1 MDRLLIRAFVGKT
14 RAQRGANDVIC
25 HDVST
30 KRWIVTSDCFAER
43 RCSSHRQV
51 SRPIHKPSKDG
62 RCEVFPLL
70 PTTISSLRLQRDERK
85 LALIPNAPGMG
96 ALVYAVFENRISS
109 QPFINHVGPCQSVE
123 MSGRGELFS
132 GNKRFGRLLGSEVMD
147 FDQDRLLLAKAQLS
161 DLLNILRVTNFDSNP
176 VQFLMRLDAV
186 RHTAMDHRFEAV
198 AEIASHFEE
207 SMERV
212 MGSGHSDMI
221 VRNYT
226 EILDEAIGCGS
237 IGVEIAQSL
246 LASVAMRLRN

>member
-14 RAQRGANDVIC
+14 RARRGANDVIC

-96 ALVYAVFENRISS
+96 ALVYAVFENRIFS
-109 QPFINHVGPCQSVE
+109 QPFINHVGPCLPVE
-123 MSGRGELFS
+123 NCFRAISG
-132 GNKRFGRLLGSEVMD
+132 LGGYWGARSWISI
-147 FDQDRLLLAKAQLS
+147 K
-161 DLLNILRVTNFDSNP
+161 
-176 VQFLMRLDAV
+176 
-186 RHTAMDHRFEAV
+186 
-198 AEIASHFEE
+198 
-207 SMERV
+207 
-212 MGSGHSDMI
+212 
-221 VRNYT
+221 
-226 EILDEAIGCGS
+226 IGCYW
-237 IGVEIAQSL
+237 Q
-246 LASVAMRLRN
+246 RRN